1 MMNRYREDLK
11 TDLLSVLEA
20 SREISPDNDEHL
32 ADLFLSR
39 LDASHLMQ
47 RDHRRLQVRT
57 DASTYGL
64 LAVLGM
70 LIALPIVM
78 IVQTYSERDGWLP
91 PIDAGA
97 MPAVYWVALVV
108 TLALLAGK
116 ALSQWTGWH
125 VRVLLHQ
132 SPR

>member
-1 MMNRYREDLK
+1 MKGYRDELK

-20 SREISPDNDEHL
+20 GRELSPANDEHL
-32 ADLFLSR
+32 ADLFLGRLEASR
-39 LDASHLMQ
+39 LMQ
-47 RDHRRLQVRT
+47 RDHRRPHVRA
-57 DASTYGL
+57 DASIYSL
-64 LAVLGM
+64 LAVLGV
-70 LIALPIVM
+70 LIVMPIVM

-97 MPAVYWVALVV
+97 LPAVYWVALVV

-125 VRVLLHQ
+125 VRVLLHH